1 MSIVPNQLYNGI
13 SISTYHTLGHIH
25 LFGTLSRINRF
36 LYTGWNLESHSSGCE
51 FGLCC
56 LLTLWPGPITS
67 LLLSSFTFFLDKKKT
82 YMILYTSFS
91 LLAKREK
98 IGRGTVTSI
107 IRFVLEVKSNTLYFQ
122 SLIQLALSL
131 CKSVMALGFAISA
144 LALHSPS
151 LDGSSNVIHIY
162 GPFLQF
168 SISLWPHLPSVL
180 SEIDFLSLPLPS
192 CYSSALWILRVLC
205 LRFPWMLPPYCCT
218 YLVGCYWAPF
228 PFDILNQSWM
238 ESRSAPRQR
247 LLACVKSWPSAAL
260 SILWL

>member
-1 MSIVPNQLYNGI
+1 
-13 SISTYHTLGHIH
+13 
-25 LFGTLSRINRF
+25 
-36 LYTGWNLESHSSGCE
+36 
-51 FGLCC
+51 
-56 LLTLWPGPITS
+56 
-67 LLLSSFTFFLDKKKT
+67 
-82 YMILYTSFS
+82 MILYTSFS

-168 SISLWPHLPSVL
+168 SISLWLHFPSVL
-180 SEIDFLSLPLPS
+180 SEIDFLSLPLPLPSFFFFFFPLPS

-205 LRFPWMLPPYCCT
+205 LRFP
-218 YLVGCYWAPF
+218 
-228 PFDILNQSWM
+228 
-238 ESRSAPRQR
+238 
-247 LLACVKSWPSAAL
+247 
-260 SILWL
+260 